1 MNAARPLHS
10 CVYHRAHISR
20 GRCHD
25 NTRRHAVRAILTS
38 TMYMTR
44 INPWARP
51 DVGRSGEHVKAAPVF
66 NQRSVRMRWDRPAN
80 PMRASMTFRL
90 RKGGGR
96 SFQHRVAAN
105 LKEPRNAMERCLGV
119 AKMCV
124 QALLVRPSLF
134 LAQSSFSYRYLGL
147 CVVMI
152 PNIIVA
158 RCSLLRAAIFIMFAA
173 LRNGVTCARG
183 GTVKQK
189 RAQAF
194 CALCTSLSDLA
205 MRQGPYTVSQ

>member
-10 CVYHRAHISR
+10 SVYHQAHISR

-25 NTRRHAVRAILTS
+25 NTRRHAVRAILAN
-38 TMYMTR
+38 TMYVTR

-51 DVGRSGEHVKAAPVF
+51 DVGRSGEHVKAAPAF

-124 QALLVRPSLF
+124 QALLDPTSHGPDWPNTLER
-134 LAQSSFSYRYLGL
+134 SSSDLSEKAWE
-147 CVVMI
+147 
-152 PNIIVA
+152 P
-158 RCSLLRAAIFIMFAA
+158 SLLRTNIRPRLVQEYLHCC
-173 LRNGVTCARG
+173 LRHSSRAR
-183 GTVKQK
+183 
-189 RAQAF
+189 
-194 CALCTSLSDLA
+194 
-205 MRQGPYTVSQ
+205 

>member
-10 CVYHRAHISR
+10 SVYHQAHISR

-25 NTRRHAVRAILTS
+25 NTRRHAVRAILAN
-38 TMYMTR
+38 TMYVTR

-51 DVGRSGEHVKAAPVF
+51 DVGRSGEHVKAAPAF

-119 AKMCV
+119 AKMIQRV
-124 QALLVRPSLF
+124 MALIGRT
-134 LAQSSFSYRYLGL
+134 
-147 CVVMI
+147 
-152 PNIIVA
+152 
-158 RCSLLRAAIFIMFAA
+158 LLRGRRVISARRLGNHHSCGRIYVHVSSRSTSTAACDTPHAPDKTA
-173 LRNGVTCARG
+173 G
-183 GTVKQK
+183 
-189 RAQAF
+189 
-194 CALCTSLSDLA
+194 D
-205 MRQGPYTVSQ
+205 